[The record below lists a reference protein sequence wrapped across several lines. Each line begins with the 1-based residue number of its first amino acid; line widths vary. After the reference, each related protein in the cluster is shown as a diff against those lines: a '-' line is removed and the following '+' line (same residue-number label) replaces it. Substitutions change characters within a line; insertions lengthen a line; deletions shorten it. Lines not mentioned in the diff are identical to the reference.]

1 METNELLKMVDEYF
15 DGELEKSKEQSL
27 FISLSANQQA
37 RTYLRQNRF
46 LKSVTSEMQE
56 VFPEKVEKRILS
68 RTILFEKNKF
78 FIQKIRPVVAY
89 AAVIILF
96 FICLFFYQENIS
108 YKRDITRINN
118 NLAEQNKT
126 IESILNALPTV
137 EVKGTIKNELKEIR
151 IKATKL

>member
-56 VFPEKVEKRILS
+56 VFPEKVEKNILS
-68 RTILFEKNKF
+68 KTVLYRRSHFLTPKMRAVLAYATIIILSFVSLFFYSQTKTYKEDINRVHLDIQKQNRTIQILLNSLPTAEVQGKYSN
-78 FIQKIRPVVAY
+78 
-89 AAVIILF
+89 AVIIKS
-96 FICLFFYQENIS
+96 N
-108 YKRDITRINN
+108 
-118 NLAEQNKT
+118 
-126 IESILNALPTV
+126 
-137 EVKGTIKNELKEIR
+137 
-151 IKATKL
+151 

>member
-1 METNELLKMVDEYF
+1 METNELLKMIDEYF
-15 DGELEKSKEQSL
+15 DGELQKSDEQSL
-27 FISLSANQQA
+27 FVSLSANEQA
-37 RTYLRQNRF
+37 RNYFRQNKL
-46 LKSVTSEMQE
+46 LKSMTSEMQE
-56 VFPEKVEKRILS
+56 AFPEKIEKKILS
-68 RTILFEKNKF
+68 KTILLGKNKYLT
-78 FIQKIRPVVAY
+78 QKIRPIVAY
-89 AAVIILF
+89 AAVIVLF
-96 FICLFFYQENIS
+96 FICLFFYKENIS